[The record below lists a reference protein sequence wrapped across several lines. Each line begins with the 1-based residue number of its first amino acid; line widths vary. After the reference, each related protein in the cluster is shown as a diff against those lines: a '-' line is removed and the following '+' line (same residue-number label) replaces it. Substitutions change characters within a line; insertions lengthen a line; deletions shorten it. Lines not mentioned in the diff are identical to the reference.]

1 MTHYVLWGVLIVS
14 GLLLVFT
21 LFRSKYSFYWLGHVC
36 LQIAFAA
43 FLIYF
48 LNLFSSYT
56 QLTIPLNAVT
66 VGTVG
71 LLGIP
76 GLCMLAAV
84 KLVLL

>member
-1 MTHYVLWGVLIVS
+1 MMHYVLWGVLIAS
-14 GLLLVFT
+14 GLLL
-21 LFRSKYSFYWLGHVC
+21 LFIFLRNTRSVHWLGRIC

-48 LNLFSSYT
+48 LNLFSTYT
-56 QLTIPLNAVT
+56 HFTIPLNAAT
-66 VGTVG
+66 VGTVSF
-71 LLGIP
+71 LGIP